1 MLVQQ
6 RTAMAVMA
14 ATTVMAVTAV
24 TATATGAET
33 GGGEGGGEIGGSE
46 GGGMVG
52 GRRLA
57 RGSARGEGRT
67 AADETHVI
75 SNAKTVK
82 GDKIIRS
89 ICFPAAKA
97 QQHGERAA

>member
-33 GGGEGGGEIGGSE
+33 GGGEGGGKIGG
-46 GGGMVG
+46 
-52 GRRLA
+52 
-57 RGSARGEGRT
+57 GEGKT